1 MIELAIIAFSFATII
16 LLVAMR
22 KDINI
27 ALLTGSIILLAYFA
41 GMNFYRVIAETLTDS
56 RTIFLLA
63 TSLTI
68 SLLAELY
75 RRSGGITEL
84 SRSLA
89 SKIRSPRGI
98 LILIPSVLGLL
109 PIAGGALMS
118 APIVGAIGEN
128 LGMSN
133 ELMIFLNVWFR
144 HFLFLFYPMG
154 QTLIVASA
162 TMGISPIALAVLQ
175 IPIALFMAIYGLI
188 FTRGYKGD
196 YKSSNA
202 SSVSLW
208 RSGTPM
214 LSAIVAS
221 LALNQL
227 IGNFGIPIGISIGIL
242 LLIYLLKQGKRD
254 LIASLKSKMVVSL
267 TISSF
272 SIMLLQHS
280 IMSTDASKAISST
293 INNSSIPTIVLET
306 VFPGILSALTSSP
319 ITGIITMAPILSS
332 MHPLSIYE
340 ASLIYTS
347 SYISYTVSPTH
358 LCLIYTANYFN
369 RGVTS
374 SYKYMLPAA
383 LSVIFF
389 TIIYYFILLPHVF

>member
-27 ALLTGSIILLAYFA
+27 ALLTGSVILLAYFA

-133 ELMIFLNVWFR
+133 ELMIFLNVW
-144 HFLFLFYPMG
+144 
-154 QTLIVASA
+154 
-162 TMGISPIALAVLQ
+162 
-175 IPIALFMAIYGLI
+175 
-188 FTRGYKGD
+188 
-196 YKSSNA
+196 
-202 SSVSLW
+202 
-208 RSGTPM
+208 
-214 LSAIVAS
+214 
-221 LALNQL
+221 
-227 IGNFGIPIGISIGIL
+227 
-242 LLIYLLKQGKRD
+242 
-254 LIASLKSKMVVSL
+254 
-267 TISSF
+267 
-272 SIMLLQHS
+272 
-280 IMSTDASKAISST
+280 
-293 INNSSIPTIVLET
+293 
-306 VFPGILSALTSSP
+306 
-319 ITGIITMAPILSS
+319 
-332 MHPLSIYE
+332 
-340 ASLIYTS
+340 
-347 SYISYTVSPTH
+347 
-358 LCLIYTANYFN
+358 
-369 RGVTS
+369 
-374 SYKYMLPAA
+374 
-383 LSVIFF
+383 
-389 TIIYYFILLPHVF
+389 